1 MAKPGLMTSLLAP
14 LPGMRGAAAYLRE
27 PGSAQSR
34 MLNGSLVLLLG
45 TAMVTLLNFGY
56 NVAIARLLGPAD
68 FGHAAAAVTLLML
81 VSALTL
87 SFQLVCA
94 KLVARNDSA
103 EARAAV
109 YSGLLRRAW
118 MFGIVLGSAIM
129 LGSQEVASYLNL
141 PSSHEVV
148 LLALGIAFY
157 IPLGARRGA
166 MQGVCAF
173 ARLSWNFILEAGA
186 RFGAALIL
194 VVMGFG
200 VNGAVAAITVSVV
213 LAYFLPPVPA
223 ELNLDAGGI
232 RSASDREGMQAIVF
246 FVGQVVINNVDV
258 LLVKHFFQ
266 ADTAGL
272 YAAVALVGRVVY
284 FASWSVVSAMF
295 PISASSK
302 PDDENPSMVALP
314 LLFVVAI
321 SLVFVVT
328 LTFVPDAVLATVFGS
343 QYNIASISPLLS
355 LYAATTGIY
364 ALSVVLITFEM
375 SRRIANTGWLQL
387 LFSGGIVAGIYMFH
401 ASLYQV
407 VLVQLV
413 LMIVLLLLVSV
424 PFLRRRPGPALQEAS

>member
-1 MAKPGLMTSLLAP
+1 
-14 LPGMRGAAAYLRE
+14 
-27 PGSAQSR
+27 

-45 TAMVTLLNFGY
+45 TGMVTLLNFGY
-56 NVAIARLLGPAD
+56 NVAVARLLGPAG

-94 KLVARNDSA
+94 KLVARNESVQ
-103 EARAAV
+103 ARAAV
-109 YSGLLRRAW
+109 YYGLLRRAW
-118 MFGIVLGSAIM
+118 FFGILLGSAVM
-129 LGSQEVASYLNL
+129 LGSEQLALYLNL

-157 IPLGARRGA
+157 IPLGAKRGA

-173 ARLSWNFILEAGA
+173 GRLSWNFILEAVA
-186 RFGAALIL
+186 RFGAALLL
-194 VVMGFG
+194 VSVGFG
-200 VNGAVAAITVSVV
+200 VNGAVAAISISVV
-213 LAYFLPPVPA
+213 LAYFLPPVPV
-223 ELNLDAGGI
+223 ELNVQPDGQH
-232 RSASDREGMQAIVF
+232 SASVREGMQAIVF

-266 ADTAGL
+266 PDTAGL

-295 PISASSK
+295 PISAGTKSE
-302 PDDENPSMVALP
+302 DEAPSMVMLP
-314 LLFVVAI
+314 LLFVIGI
-321 SLVFVVT
+321 SLLFVVT
-328 LTFVPDAVLATVFGS
+328 LTFMPDTVLRTVFGS
-343 QYNIASISPLLS
+343 QFNTTSISPLLS
-355 LYAATTGIY
+355 LYAAATGVY

-387 LFSGGIVAGIYMFH
+387 LFSGAIVVGIYAFH
-401 ASLYQV
+401 DSLYEV
-407 VLVQLV
+407 VLVQLA
-413 LMIVLLLLVSV
+413 LMIVLLVVVSM

>member
-1 MAKPGLMTSLLAP
+1 MTSLLAP
-14 LPGMRGAAAYLRE
+14 LPGVRGAAASLHRRGW
-27 PGSAQSR
+27 GSAHSR
-34 MLNGSLVLLLG
+34 MLNGSLILLLG

-56 NVAIARLLGPAD
+56 NVAVARLLGPSG

-94 KLVARNDSA
+94 KLVARNESPQ
-103 EARAAV
+103 ARAAV
-109 YSGLLRRAW
+109 YSGLLRRGW
-118 MFGIVLGSAIM
+118 LFGMVLGSAVM
-129 LGSQEVASYLNL
+129 LGSTAVAQYLNL
-141 PSSHEVV
+141 PSSREVV

-157 IPLGARRGA
+157 IPLGAKRGA
-166 MQGVCAF
+166 MQGMCAF
-173 ARLSWNFILEAGA
+173 GRLSWNFILEAVA

-194 VVMGFG
+194 VGAGFG
-200 VNGAVAAITVSVV
+200 VNGAVAAITISVV
-213 LAYFLPPVPA
+213 LAYFLPPVPD
-223 ELNLDAGGI
+223 ELNEQVGGVG
-232 RSASDREGMQAIVF
+232 SASVREGMQAIVF

-266 ADTAGL
+266 PDAAGL

-295 PISASSK
+295 PISASTKSE
-302 PDDENPSMVALP
+302 DESPSMVALP

-328 LTFVPDAVLATVFGS
+328 LTLIPDTVLRTVFGS
-343 QYNIASISPLLS
+343 QFNTTSISPLLS
-355 LYAATTGIY
+355 LYAAVTGVY

-387 LFSGGIVAGIYMFH
+387 LFSGGIVAGIYIFH

-413 LMIVLLLLVSV
+413 LMIVLLLLVSL
-424 PFLRRRPGPALQEAS
+424 PFLRRRPGPAFQEAS